1 MSSPDSF
8 PRLVAGLRD
17 PAAYPE
23 PVTTVEE
30 RETHISHVF
39 LAGDFA
45 YKIKKPLDLG
55 FLDFSAPEVRAHY
68 CAEEV
73 RLNGRLAPGI
83 YVDTVAI
90 TGTPESPRVGGD
102 GPPLETA
109 VRMRRFDDRQRLDH
123 ELAAGRVDGAMID
136 VIGQRLACFHETG
149 ASASPPAECGTPAA
163 VLAPMQENFEQIHAA
178 IDTSAHD
185 ARLRALAEWTR
196 ERGEALAETLTA
208 RREAGRVRECHGD
221 LHLGNM
227 VRMNSDVAIFDGIE
241 FNAALRWIDVAS
253 DLAFLIMDLDRLER
267 PDLAGRV
274 LDEWLAGTGDYQAL
288 IVLRFYLVY
297 RAMVR
302 AKIHAIRAAQAD
314 TADTRAESMA
324 AFTRHLDLAARYTD
338 SWAPALLITR
348 GISGT
353 GKSTAARA
361 LVERIG
367 AVRLRSDVERLRLF
381 ADAAPAER
389 YSEAASDTV
398 HERLATLADH
408 ALGAGWPTI
417 IDATLL
423 EQRRRTP
430 FFSLAER
437 HGAPIRIL
445 DLHLP
450 AALRDERLRRR
461 AERQDDPSEAD
472 AEIAARQEQ
481 ALEPLTEAEARV
493 SIRVDN
499 DGAGPRVPATGLRHA
514 RGEATDTEPES

>member
-1 MSSPDSF
+1 MSTPESF
-8 PRLVAGLRD
+8 QRLLTGLRD
-17 PAAYPE
+17 PAAYPGH
-23 PVTTVEE
+23 VATVQE

-55 FLDFSAPEVRAHY
+55 FLDFSSPDVRAHY

-73 RLNGRLAPGI
+73 RLNGRLAPDI
-83 YVDTVAI
+83 YIDTVAI
-90 TGTPESPRVGGD
+90 TGTPDAPRVGGD

-109 VRMRRFDDRQRLDH
+109 VRMRRFDDARRLDH
-123 ELAAGRVDGAMID
+123 ELAAGHVDGAMID
-136 VIGQRLACFHETG
+136 AIGQRLATFHERVAAT
-149 ASASPPAECGTPAA
+149 SPPANCGTCAA
-163 VLAPMQENFEQIHAA
+163 VLAPMRENFDQIHAA

-196 ERGEALAETLTA
+196 ERGDALAPTLTA
-208 RREAGRVRECHGD
+208 RRDAGRVRECHGD
-221 LHLGNM
+221 LHLANM

-241 FNAALRWIDVAS
+241 FNASLRWVDVVS

-267 PDLAGRV
+267 SDLAGRV

-288 IVLRFYLVY
+288 AVLRFYLVY

-302 AKIHAIRAAQAD
+302 AKIHAIRAGQAD
-314 TADTRAESMA
+314 DADTRTTAMA
-324 AFTRHLDLAARYTD
+324 AFNRHLDLAARYTD

-381 ADAAPAER
+381 ADAGPAER

-398 HERLATLADH
+398 HERLAALAAH
-408 ALGAGWPTI
+408 ALDAGWPAV

-423 EQRRRTP
+423 EQRRRAP
-430 FFSLAER
+430 FFALAER
-437 HGAPIRIL
+437 HGVPIRLL

-450 AALRDERLRRR
+450 PALRDERLRRR
-461 AERQDDPSEAD
+461 AQRQDDPSEAD
-472 AEIAARQEQ
+472 AAIAAGQEQ
-481 ALEPLTEAEARV
+481 ALEALTAAEARV
-493 SIRVDN
+493 CIRVDN
-499 DGAGPRVPATGLRHA
+499 DGAGPRVPATGLHHA
-514 RGEATDTEPES
+514 RGFAPDNDIPA